1 MATHSTGARSSLM
14 TPVVSAYW
22 KTGAM
27 ALRHPSFLD
36 LETLLSQA
44 EYHNVDV
51 PVAQDIVETTARKRS
66 GGGKAGIGPL
76 ALNGSAGTDVQFQ
89 STYSLAPREKA
100 TVSKVIDGLIHEKA
114 VSVNPAGESALTK
127 DALVEIEGTARITA
141 ASVMSKL
148 FFVFRRLML
157 ERDIDDLSEL
167 ANLDAN
173 DADVAQAIQR
183 VYLHNELLPLPMLLE
198 ITDSPLPHKVYI
210 NVRPG
215 YFIDEASADCL
226 EGDMR
231 ILGSVYRL
239 VPQDEYRVTD
249 EWLLHGWEFMMRRI
263 MMVQVQDDL
272 REVTQQLNRLG
283 LDVPDD
289 DVHAYISGPAVVLDA
304 VALY

>member
-1 MATHSTGARSSLM
+1 
-14 TPVVSAYW
+14 
-22 KTGAM
+22 M

-44 EYHNVDV
+44 EYHNIDV
-51 PVAQDIVETTARKRS
+51 PVAQDIVETTAKKRS

-76 ALNGSAGTDVQFQ
+76 ALNGTAGTDVQFQ

-100 TVSKVIDGLIHEKA
+100 TVSKVIDGLIREKA
-114 VSVNPAGESALTK
+114 VSVNPAGDTALSK

-141 ASVMSKL
+141 ASVLSKL

-157 ERDIDDLSEL
+157 DRDINDLSEL
-167 ANLDAN
+167 ANLDVD

-198 ITDSPLPHKVYI
+198 ITGSALPHKVYV
-210 NVRPG
+210 NVRPS
-215 YFIDEASADCL
+215 YFIDEASADRL

-239 VPQDEYRVTD
+239 VPEDEYRVTD

-263 MMVQVQDDL
+263 MMAQIQDDL
-272 REVTQQLNRLG
+272 QEVTQQLNRLG

-289 DVHAYISGPAVVLDA
+289 DVQAYITGPAVVLDA

>member
-1 MATHSTGARSSLM
+1 
-14 TPVVSAYW
+14 
-22 KTGAM
+22 M

-44 EYHNVDV
+44 EYHNIDV
-51 PVAQDIVETTARKRS
+51 PVAQDIVETTAKKRS

-76 ALNGSAGTDVQFQ
+76 ALNGTAGTDVQFQ

-100 TVSKVIDGLIHEKA
+100 TVSKVIDGLIREKA
-114 VSVNPAGESALTK
+114 VSVNPAGDTALSK

-141 ASVMSKL
+141 ASVLSKL

-157 ERDIDDLSEL
+157 DRDINDLSEL
-167 ANLDAN
+167 ANLDVD

-183 VYLHNELLPLPMLLE
+183 VYLRNELLPLPMLLE
-198 ITDSPLPHKVYI
+198 ITGSALPHKVYV
-210 NVRPG
+210 NVCPG
-215 YFIDEASADCL
+215 YFIDEASADRL

-239 VPQDEYRVTD
+239 VPEDEYRVTD

-263 MMVQVQDDL
+263 MMAQIQDDL
-272 REVTQQLNRLG
+272 QEVTQQLNRLG

-289 DVHAYISGPAVVLDA
+289 DVQAYITGPAVVLDA

>member
-1 MATHSTGARSSLM
+1 
-14 TPVVSAYW
+14 
-22 KTGAM
+22 M

-44 EYHNVDV
+44 EYHDVDV
-51 PVAQDIVETTARKRS
+51 PVAQDIVETTVRKRS

-76 ALNGSAGTDVQFQ
+76 ALNGTAGTDVQFQ

-100 TVSKVIDGLIHEKA
+100 TVSKVIDGLIREKA
-114 VSVNPAGESALTK
+114 VSVNPDGESALTK
-127 DALVEIEGTARITA
+127 DTLVEIEGTARITA

-167 ANLDAN
+167 ANLDVN
-173 DADVAQAIQR
+173 DTDVAQAIQR

-198 ITDSPLPHKVYI
+198 ITDSSLPHKVYV
-210 NVRPG
+210 NVHPG
-215 YFIDEASADCL
+215 HFIDEASADRL

-263 MMVQVQDDL
+263 MMAQIQDDL

-283 LDVPDD
+283 LNVPDD
-289 DVHAYISGPAVVLDA
+289 DVQAYISGPAVVLDA
-304 VALY
+304 IALY

>member
-1 MATHSTGARSSLM
+1 
-14 TPVVSAYW
+14 
-22 KTGAM
+22 M

-44 EYHNVDV
+44 EYHNIDV
-51 PVAQDIVETTARKRS
+51 PVAQDIVETTAKKRS

-76 ALNGSAGTDVQFQ
+76 ALNGTAGTDVQFQ

-100 TVSKVIDGLIHEKA
+100 TVSKVIDGLIREKA
-114 VSVNPAGESALTK
+114 VSVNPAGDTALSK

-141 ASVMSKL
+141 ASVLSKL

-157 ERDIDDLSEL
+157 DRDINDLSEL
-167 ANLDAN
+167 ANLDVD

-198 ITDSPLPHKVYI
+198 ITGSALPHKVYV

-215 YFIDEASADCL
+215 NFIDEASADRL

-239 VPQDEYRVTD
+239 VPEDEYRVTD

-263 MMVQVQDDL
+263 MMAQIQDDL
-272 REVTQQLNRLG
+272 QEVTQQLNRLG

-289 DVHAYISGPAVVLDA
+289 DVQAYITGPAVVLDA